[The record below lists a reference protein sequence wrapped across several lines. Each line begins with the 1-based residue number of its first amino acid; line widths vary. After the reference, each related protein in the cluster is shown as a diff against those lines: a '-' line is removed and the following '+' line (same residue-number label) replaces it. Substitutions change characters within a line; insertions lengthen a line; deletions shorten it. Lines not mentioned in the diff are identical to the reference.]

1 MLLALTIKLMFNNEY
16 DKSHGQK
23 SIILCIL
30 ALAIFVSTW
39 LLFFNTEVLK
49 MDGNLYRKII
59 LIMCSVIY
67 LVRTIITLFVF
78 LKRRI
83 SWLEALPI
91 SFLMSF
97 VLFGFIYFG
106 GVQAP
111 PINIMDLLGIV
122 LYLTGSYI
130 NTSSEL
136 DRHKWKYM
144 PENKGHLYTQGLF
157 QYVRHINY
165 FGDIMLFIG
174 FALITQDVRAL
185 YIPLFMTLNFIFI
198 LIPAKEAYLKDK
210 YRIEFEQYSKRSKK
224 LIPLIY

>member
-1 MLLALTIKLMFNNEY
+1 MFHSEY
-16 DKSHGQK
+16 DKSYGKK
-23 SIILCIL
+23 SVIICIL
-30 ALAIFVSTW
+30 TLAILVSTW

-49 MDGNLYRKII
+49 MDGNIYRKIV
-59 LIMCSVIY
+59 LMMCSIIY

-83 SWLEALPI
+83 SWLETFPI
-91 SFLMSF
+91 SILMSL
-97 VLFGFIYFG
+97 VLVYFMYIG
-106 GVQAP
+106 GVQAQS
-111 PINIMDLLGIV
+111 INIMDLLGVII
-122 LYLTGSYI
+122 YLIGSYI

-136 DRHKWKYM
+136 NRHRWKNR
-144 PENKGHLYTQGLF
+144 PENEGHLYTRGSF
-157 QYVRHINY
+157 KYVRHINY

-174 FALITQDVRAL
+174 FALITQDIRAL

-224 LIPLIY
+224 LVPLIY

>member
-1 MLLALTIKLMFNNEY
+1 MPIKLIFNTEY
-16 DKSHGQK
+16 DKSHGKK
-23 SIILCIL
+23 SIIICIL
-30 ALAIFVSTW
+30 ALALFVSIW

-67 LVRTIITLFVF
+67 LVRTVITLFVF

-83 SWLEALPI
+83 SWLETLPI
-91 SFLMSF
+91 SILMSF
-97 VLFGFIYFG
+97 VLFGFIYIG
-106 GVQAP
+106 GVQTQ

-122 LYLTGSYI
+122 LYLIGSYI

-136 DRHKWKYM
+136 DRHRWKYM
-144 PENKGHLYTQGLF
+144 PENKGHLFTQGLF
-157 QYVRHINY
+157 KYVRHINY
-165 FGDIMLFIG
+165 FGDIMLFMG
-174 FALITQDVRAL
+174 FALITQDIRAL

-210 YRIEFEQYSKRSKK
+210 YRIEFVQYSKRSKK

>member
-1 MLLALTIKLMFNNEY
+1 MFNNEY
-16 DKSHGQK
+16 DKSHEQK
-23 SIILCIL
+23 SIIICIL
-30 ALAIFVSTW
+30 ALTIFVSTW

-91 SFLMSF
+91 SILMSF
-97 VLFGFIYFG
+97 VLFGFIYIG
-106 GVQAP
+106 GAQAQ
-111 PINIMDLLGIV
+111 PINIMDLLGII

-130 NTSSEL
+130 NSSSEL
-136 DRHKWKYM
+136 DRHRWKYM
-144 PENKGHLYTQGLF
+144 PENKGHLYTKGLF
-157 QYVRHINY
+157 KYVRHINY

-174 FALITQDVRAL
+174 FALITQDIRAL

-210 YRIEFEQYSKRSKK
+210 YRIDFEHYSKHSKK
-224 LIPLIY
+224 LIPFIY

>member
-1 MLLALTIKLMFNNEY
+1 MPIKLMFNNEY

-23 SIILCIL
+23 SIIICIL

-91 SFLMSF
+91 SILMSF
-97 VLFGFIYFG
+97 VLFGFIYIG
-106 GVQAP
+106 GVQTQS
-111 PINIMDLLGIV
+111 INIMDLLGIV

-136 DRHKWKYM
+136 DRHRWKNR
-144 PENKGHLYTQGLF
+144 PENKVHLYTQGLF
-157 QYVRHINY
+157 KYVRHINY

-174 FALITQDVRAL
+174 FALITQDIRAL

>member
-1 MLLALTIKLMFNNEY
+1 MKAIKIMFNNEY
-16 DKSHGQK
+16 DKSYGQK
-23 SIILCIL
+23 SIIICIL
-30 ALAIFVSTW
+30 AFGIFVSTW
-39 LLFFNTEVLK
+39 LLFFKTEVST
-49 MDGNLYRKII
+49 MNGNLYRKII

-91 SFLMSF
+91 SILMSF
-97 VLFGFIYFG
+97 VIFGFIYIG
-106 GVQAP
+106 GVQAQ
-111 PINIMDLLGIV
+111 PINIMDLIGIV

-157 QYVRHINY
+157 KHIRHINY
-165 FGDIMLFIG
+165 FGDIMLFVG
-174 FALITQDVRAL
+174 FALITQDIRTL
-185 YIPLFMTLNFIFI
+185 YPPLFMTLNFIFI

-210 YRIEFEQYSKRSKK
+210 YRTEFEQYSKRSKK

>member
-1 MLLALTIKLMFNNEY
+1 MPIKLMFNDEY

-23 SIILCIL
+23 FIIICIL
-30 ALAIFVSTW
+30 ALAIIVSTW
-39 LLFFNTEVLK
+39 QLFFNTEVLK

-91 SFLMSF
+91 STLMSF
-97 VLFGFIYFG
+97 VLFGFIYIG
-106 GVQAP
+106 GVKAQ
-111 PINIMDLLGIV
+111 PINIIDLLGIV

-136 DRHKWKYM
+136 NRYRWKYM

-157 QYVRHINY
+157 KYVRHINY

-174 FALITQDVRAL
+174 FALITQDIRAL

>member
-1 MLLALTIKLMFNNEY
+1 MKAIKIMFNNEY

-23 SIILCIL
+23 SIIICLL

-39 LLFFNTEVLK
+39 LLFFKTEVST
-49 MDGNLYRKII
+49 MNGNLYRKII

-67 LVRTIITLFVF
+67 LVRTIITLFIF

-91 SFLMSF
+91 SILMSF
-97 VLFGFIYFG
+97 VIFGLIYIG
-106 GVQAP
+106 GVQAQ
-111 PINIMDLLGIV
+111 PINIMDFLGIV

-157 QYVRHINY
+157 KHIRHINY
-165 FGDIMLFIG
+165 FGDIMLFVG
-174 FALITQDVRAL
+174 FALITQDIRTL
-185 YIPLFMTLNFIFI
+185 YPPLFMTLNFIFI

-210 YRIEFEQYSKRSKK
+210 YRTEFEQYSKRSKK

>member
-1 MLLALTIKLMFNNEY
+1 MPIKLIFNTEY
-16 DKSHGQK
+16 DKSHGKK
-23 SIILCIL
+23 SIIICIL
-30 ALAIFVSTW
+30 ALALFVSIW

-67 LVRTIITLFVF
+67 LVRTVITLFVF
-78 LKRRI
+78 LKRKI

-91 SFLMSF
+91 SILISF
-97 VLFGFIYFG
+97 VLFGFIYIG
-106 GVQAP
+106 GVQTQ

-122 LYLTGSYI
+122 LYLIGSYI

-136 DRHKWKYM
+136 DRHRWKYM
-144 PENKGHLYTQGLF
+144 PENKGHLFTQGLF
-157 QYVRHINY
+157 KYVRHINY
-165 FGDIMLFIG
+165 FGDIMLFMC
-174 FALITQDVRAL
+174 FALITQDIRAL

-210 YRIEFEQYSKRSKK
+210 YRIEFVQYSKRSKK

>member
-1 MLLALTIKLMFNNEY
+1 MPIKLIFKNEY

-23 SIILCIL
+23 FTYICVL
-30 ALAIFVSTW
+30 ALAIFISTW
-39 LLFFNTEVLK
+39 LLFFNTELLK
-49 MDGNLYRKII
+49 MDGILSRKII

-83 SWLEALPI
+83 TWLEALPI
-91 SFLMSF
+91 TILMSF
-97 VLFGFIYFG
+97 ILFGFIYVG
-106 GVQAP
+106 GVQTQ

-136 DRHKWKYM
+136 GRHRWKYM
-144 PENKGHLYTQGLF
+144 TDNKGHLYTQGLF
-157 QYVRHINY
+157 KHVRHINY
-165 FGDIMLFIG
+165 FGDILLFTG
-174 FALITQDVRAL
+174 FALITQDIRAL
-185 YIPLFMTLNFIFI
+185 YPPLFMTLNFIFI

-210 YRIEFEQYSKRSKK
+210 YRIEFEQYSKHSKK
-224 LIPLIY
+224 LIPLLY

>member
-1 MLLALTIKLMFNNEY
+1 MFNNTH
-16 DKSHGQK
+16 DKSHTQK
-23 SIILCIL
+23 SIIICIL
-30 ALAIFVSTW
+30 ALATSISTW
-39 LLFFNTEVLK
+39 LLFFDTEVLT

-59 LIMCSVIY
+59 LLMCLVIY
-67 LVRTIITLFVF
+67 LVRTVITLFVF

-91 SFLMSF
+91 SILMSF
-97 VLFGFIYFG
+97 ILFGFIYIG
-106 GVQAP
+106 GFQAQ
-111 PINIMDLLGIV
+111 PINFIDLLGIV

-136 DRHKWKYM
+136 DRHRWKYM

-157 QYVRHINY
+157 KYVRHINY
-165 FGDIMLFIG
+165 FGDIILFIG
-174 FALITQDVRAL
+174 FALITQDIRAL
-185 YIPLFMTLNFIFI
+185 YVPLFMTLSFIFI